1 MDYRVLLIE
10 NSRIMLERLKNI
22 IQGTKEFSLIK
33 AWDGTGRWLK
43 KALRI
48 GLGKEQIINLA

>member
-22 IQGTKEFSLIK
+22 IQSTKEFSLAASYRTPEEALGQGK
-33 AWDGTGRWLK
+33 PLK
-43 KALRI
+43 KSL
-48 GLGKEQIINLA
+48 L